1 MDHVGGIM
9 KFASRKFFVAIMLTA
24 CATYLAGIGVMDGSN
39 IMVVFSIV
47 GGGYGLSNVIDK
59 KNGGAG

>member
-1 MDHVGGIM
+1 M